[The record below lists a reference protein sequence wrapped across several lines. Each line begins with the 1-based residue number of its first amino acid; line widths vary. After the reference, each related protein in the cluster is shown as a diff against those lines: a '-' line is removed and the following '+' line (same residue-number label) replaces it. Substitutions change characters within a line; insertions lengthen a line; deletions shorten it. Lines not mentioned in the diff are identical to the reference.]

1 MSWSGIANNQMV
13 TCNNLQD
20 AVNTGVLLLRN
31 TIPVS
36 DKCVTKSEAN
46 NYVYLNGGNSG
57 YVAKSSNQ
65 LLAKQDIN
73 SYTNGIIFTPSSGL
87 YPVSGSSSTCIGTL
101 YNNNSFPV
109 YFKGLFN
116 SGGANSGSLTNDNI
130 YFNFPLYP
138 SIPTERLYFFNLTVT
153 SFGQSIYTNRNSDG
167 VRAGYFE
174 VMASTYANITI
185 DKFDGIG
192 SGSTLRF
199 AYSLTPSGT
208 YITL

>member
-1 MSWSGIANNQMV
+1 MSWSGISNNQMV
-13 TCNNLQD
+13 TCNNLKD
-20 AVNTGVLLLRN
+20 AVNTGILLLRN

-87 YPVSGSSSTCIGTL
+87 YPVSGASSTCVGTL

-109 YFKGLFN
+109 YFKGVFN
-116 SGGANSGSLTNDNI
+116 SAGLNSGTINNDNI

-138 SIPTERLYFFNLTVT
+138 SIPTYRLYFNGLSIS
-153 SFGQSIYTNRNSDG
+153 SFGQNIYTNFNSDG

-174 VMASTYANITI
+174 VMANTYANITI
-185 DKFDGIG
+185 DKFDGFG

-199 AYSLTPSGT
+199 AYSLTTSGT
-208 YITL
+208 YTTL